1 MKRSKVGDPTP
12 EGGGTT
18 PEGFLTLVSN
28 LLLVVVNIGL
38 DILGNLT
45 KLNITKYRLKLVNF
59 SIERTL
65 KKNTQQLLQTYKNYL
80 IWKLC
85 TKVL

>member
-1 MKRSKVGDPTP
+1 MKRSRVGDPTP
-12 EGGGTT
+12 EGVGTT
-18 PEGFLTLVSN
+18 PEGSLSLVSN

-45 KLNITKYRLKLVNF
+45 KFNITNIELKLVNF

-80 IWKLC
+80 I
-85 TKVL
+85 

>member
-1 MKRSKVGDPTP
+1 MKRSRVGPRPTP

-18 PEGFLTLVSN
+18 PEASLTLVSN

-45 KLNITKYRLKLVNF
+45 KLNIELM
-59 SIERTL
+59 
-65 KKNTQQLLQTYKNYL
+65 L
-80 IWKLC
+80 IILS
-85 TKVL
+85 